1 MTMQNIPFYLKDDGA
16 QQYVAWQSD
25 QVERQAG
32 LLAFMGGQ
40 CMIQPMKDGRWHI
53 MNGPLGR
60 WQIVDQ
66 LDMFDWQVLKAFC
79 SLGEADQQRMRIFM
93 TQRADRF
100 STMLHV
106 LPQNNVSW
114 KNSFLIAFSKMLQ
127 ECEA

>member
-1 MTMQNIPFYLKDDGA
+1 
-16 QQYVAWQSD
+16 
-25 QVERQAG
+25 
-32 LLAFMGGQ
+32 
-40 CMIQPMKDGRWHI
+40 MKDGRWHI

-79 SLGEADQQRMRIFM
+79 NLGEDEQQRMRIFM

-100 STMLHV
+100 SSILHV